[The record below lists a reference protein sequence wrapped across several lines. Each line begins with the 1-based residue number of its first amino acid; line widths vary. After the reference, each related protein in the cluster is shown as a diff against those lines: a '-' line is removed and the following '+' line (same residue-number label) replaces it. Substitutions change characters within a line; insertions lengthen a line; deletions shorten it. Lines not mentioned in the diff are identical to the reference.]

1 MGKTKISLVGEDLP
15 EKEQKKKERREQ
27 KLRAKKAEE
36 VNTRAQETNPEKT
49 PTATEIEDKIT
60 SSKSKYA
67 AKKKGATQKKSKRYT
82 ASLAEVD
89 RGTVYP
95 LDKAIV
101 ILKKFQ
107 PTKFDESIELHINTK
122 EEKVSGSVAL
132 PHGSGKTL
140 RIKVADDKLREE
152 IEKGKIDFDVLVAKP
167 EMMPKLAKVARVLGP
182 KGLMPN
188 PKAGTVS
195 ADPEKTVEKL
205 SKGGMNF
212 RTEPKAPIMHL
223 VIGKKSFEEKEISDN
238 VKAVIAAIGP
248 AKIKSATLTSSM
260 NPGIHLDVEKC

>member
-15 EKEQKKKERREQ
+15 EKEQKKKEKREK
-27 KLRAKKAEE
+27 KLAAKKAEE
-36 VNTRAQETNPEKT
+36 MSARSQDTTPQNTPSSTEAELKKV
-49 PTATEIEDKIT
+49 PT
-60 SSKSKYA
+60 KSKYA
-67 AKKKGATQKKSKRYT
+67 VKKARGVRQKSKRYT
-82 ASLAEVD
+82 TSLSEVD
-89 RGTVYP
+89 RGTAYP
-95 LDKAIV
+95 LDKAVV

-122 EEKVSGSVAL
+122 EEKVSGSVSL

-140 RIKVADDKLREE
+140 RIKIADDKLLED

-188 PKAGTVS
+188 PKAGTITQ
-195 ADPEKTVEKL
+195 DPEKTVEKL

-223 VIGKKSFEEKEISDN
+223 VIGKKSYSEKDITDN
-238 VKAVIAAIGP
+238 VKAIITAIGP
-248 AKIKSATLTSSM
+248 TQIKSATLTSSM

>member
-15 EKEQKKKERREQ
+15 EKEQKKKEKREQ
-27 KLRAKKAEE
+27 KLKAKKAEE
-36 VNTRAQETNPEKT
+36 IIRAQN
-49 PTATEIEDKIT
+49 T
-60 SSKSKYA
+60 SSDTDSASPEEEEKKTTTKSKYA
-67 AKKKGATQKKSKRYT
+67 QKQSGREKKKSKRYT
-82 ASLAEVD
+82 TSLSEVD
-89 RGTVYP
+89 RGTTYP
-95 LDKAIV
+95 LDKAVI

-122 EEKVSGSVAL
+122 EDKVSGSVSL

-140 RIKVADDKLREE
+140 RIKIADDKLLEE

-188 PKAGTVS
+188 PKAGTVTQ
-195 ADPEKTVEKL
+195 DPEKTIDKL

-223 VIGKKSFEEKEISDN
+223 VVGKKSFNEKEISEN
-238 VKAVIAAIGP
+238 VKAVISAIGP